1 MAGLIPENILEDIL
15 SKVDIVE
22 VISACIPLKRSGR
35 NFKANCPF
43 HHEKTPSFMVSPDR
57 QIYHCFGCGESGNAF
72 KFLMRYERLEFPE
85 AVEILAKKTGVIL
98 PEKQKEDTQTSS
110 LYTQLYKI
118 NELAGIF
125 YQQGL
130 ETAPAA
136 KAKDYLLKRG
146 VNEDTI
152 KFFRLGFAP
161 DKWDG
166 LINFLRAKNIHLS
179 LLEKAGL
186 VLPRENGGFYD
197 RFRNRIIFPILDI
210 KSRVLGFGAR
220 ALAGDDKTGAKY
232 INSPETTIYTKGRN
246 LYGLNFAKE
255 AIRTKDYVAIV
266 EGYMDFIIPFQ
277 AGFQNL
283 VASQGTALTL
293 EQVSLLKRYTHNV
306 VMVFDADQAGQA
318 ATLRMLDIF
327 VEEGMSVKVAALPA
341 GFDPDLYVRKYG
353 LKGFEELI
361 EKADNL
367 FDYKLKNAKT
377 RFNYKQVEGKAKISQ
392 EMLLTISKFKNA
404 VLKSEYIKRL
414 SEELAVKEDALL
426 EELNKIKTPVSFT
439 PPAPACG
446 KKLLSINPT
455 EKLLIKLMLEEND
468 LIGRVRERLDP
479 ADFQDKKI
487 SELVSVMFELTAQGK
502 EAAPSKLVNYLTDT
516 DSLQFICES
525 AFNPGS
531 YEQNKEE
538 VINDCIKVIKHKKLH
553 FLRQRLQEEIK
564 IAEDSGNEE
573 KLSQLRVEFCDLI
586 KKGRKEL

>member
-22 VISACIPLKRSGR
+22 VISAYIPLKRSGR

-85 AVEILAKKTGVIL
+85 AVEIMAKKCGVIL
-98 PEKQKEDTQTSS
+98 PEKQVEDTQTNS

-118 NELAGIF
+118 NELAAIF
-125 YQQGL
+125 YQEAL
-130 ETAPAA
+130 ETAMAA

-146 VNEDTI
+146 VSEQAI
-152 KFFRLGFAP
+152 KLFRLGFAP

-166 LINFLRAKNIHLS
+166 LINHLRAKNIHLS

-186 VLPRENGGFYD
+186 VLPRDNGGFYD

-232 INSPETTIYTKGRN
+232 INSPETMIYTKGRN

-255 AIRTKDYVAIV
+255 AIRVKDYVAIV
-266 EGYMDFIIPFQ
+266 EGYMDFIVPYQ

-293 EQVSLLKRYTHNV
+293 DQVSLLKRHTHNV

-318 ATLRMLDIF
+318 ATLRMLDVF
-327 VEEGMSVKVAALPA
+327 VEEGMNVKVAALPA

-367 FDYKLKNAKT
+367 FDYKLKSAKS
-377 RFNYKQVEGKAKISQ
+377 RFNYKQIEGKAKISQ
-392 EMLLTISKFKNA
+392 EMLPTISKFKNA

-414 SEELAVKEDALL
+414 SEELAVREDALL
-426 EELNKIKTPVSFT
+426 EELSKIKEVVPF
-439 PPAPACG
+439 APLPQATG
-446 KKLLSINPT
+446 KKAFTVNPT
-455 EKLLIKLMLEEND
+455 EKLLIKLMLEENE
-468 LIGRVRERLDP
+468 LIARVRQRLEPD
-479 ADFQDKKI
+479 DFQDKKI

-573 KLSQLRVEFCDLI
+573 KLSQLKVEFCDLT